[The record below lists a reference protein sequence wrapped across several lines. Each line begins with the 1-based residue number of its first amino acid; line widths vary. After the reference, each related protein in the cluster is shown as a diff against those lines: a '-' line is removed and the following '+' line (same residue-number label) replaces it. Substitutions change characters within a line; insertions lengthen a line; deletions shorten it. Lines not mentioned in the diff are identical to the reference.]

1 MRAQVYAGDL
11 VVAEK
16 MQQAALSAVLSAGN
30 RFNWQLFHLLGQ
42 LGVIKL
48 PWAGN
53 SDWIKQVYVGV
64 RVRMW
69 VCVWVYVV
77 GDVTSRR
84 LCGCL
89 ARAITRLASPERGE
103 TTLFALVGFS
113 SRHLRG
119 ARLLVLL

>member
-53 SDWIKQVYVGV
+53 SDWLKQVCMSVGV
-64 RVRMW
+64 LC
-69 VCVWVYVV
+69 VC
-77 GDVTSRR
+77 GHA
-84 LCGCL
+84 CGCMWW
-89 ARAITRLASPERGE
+89 AT
-103 TTLFALVGFS
+103 
-113 SRHLRG
+113 
-119 ARLLVLL
+119 